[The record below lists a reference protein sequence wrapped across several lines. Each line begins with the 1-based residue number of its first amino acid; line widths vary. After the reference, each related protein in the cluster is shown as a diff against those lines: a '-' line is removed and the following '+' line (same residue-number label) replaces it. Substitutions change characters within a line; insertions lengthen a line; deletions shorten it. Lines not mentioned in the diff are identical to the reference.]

1 MASGQTQYYGL
12 SQWEA
17 ADKVERV
24 DFNSDNA
31 KIDGALRALAEQ
43 AGRKADK
50 STVTNLSSVVS
61 QKADETALT
70 AAEKR
75 VSALERGKAEQVA
88 LDGAVSQLREENR
101 MVFLGRTALNT
112 AASSF
117 DLPVPDWT
125 GYWELQLRYDL
136 RGSGE
141 IKLSFNDG
149 EAYYVS
155 ALGSTGTAIG
165 LKYQRGTC
173 GTGVIVLRRCGAS
186 GRLGCYINGAS
197 LNEKGTDS
205 SGLNSFYTLNSLTA
219 AALTHLRLHSEGG
232 PSAAGAHSRF
242 TRSNRKSAAP
252 RISGGGST

>member
-31 KIDGALRALAEQ
+31 RVDGALRTLAEQ

-125 GYWELQLRYDL
+125 GYWELQLHYDL
-136 RGSGE
+136 QGSGE

-252 RISGGGST
+252 RNPGGGST